1 MAHRSPRPIKLSTGK
16 GERLHRGDIM
26 SPEKRSA
33 LMSRIRG
40 KGTKPEL
47 AVAALLAE
55 TGLTWEEHA
64 KDLRGRPDFV
74 LRAQRIAIFV
84 DGDFWHGWR
93 FPVWRIKLSEKWER
107 KIEAN
112 RMRDARNFRALRR
125 AGWSVIRIWE
135 HQVNKDPAGCLARI
149 LSVKRAAGLASNT
162 QAWHDSKKRPAA
174 KQTGNRKSQSIT

>member
-1 MAHRSPRPIKLSTGK
+1 MAYATKTRKK
-16 GERLHRGDIM
+16 GVDTAPVRLHRGDIM

-47 AVAALLAE
+47 VVADFLAAA
-55 TGLTWEEHA
+55 GLTWEEHA

-74 LRAQRIAIFV
+74 LRRARIVIFV

-93 FPVWRIKLSEKWER
+93 FPAWRLKLSEKWER

-112 RMRDARNFRALRR
+112 RLRDARNFRALRR
-125 AGWSVIRIWE
+125 AGWTVIRLWE
-135 HQVNKDPAGCLARI
+135 HQIKKSPADCLARI
-149 LSVKRAAGLASNT
+149 LAVQR
-162 QAWHDSKKRPAA
+162 R
-174 KQTGNRKSQSIT
+174 